1 MARVLAFAV
10 VTVLAGLSW
19 LLWPTAGVSY
29 TPVPATVIERVD
41 CGGAGAARDVVRFKY
56 GGRSVR
62 AELDGC
68 GGRPGSQIMIEVP
81 GTGVHDGMTVA
92 LAGTG
97 VPASALTAQRLAS
110 VLLAV
115 AGAAGA
121 LLVWRVV
128 GFRSPG

>member
-1 MARVLAFAV
+1 MLAGAV

-19 LLWPTAGVSY
+19 LLWPTAAESY
-29 TPVPATVIERVD
+29 PPVPATVIERAA
-41 CGGAGAARDVVRFKY
+41 CGGATAGRDVVRFQY
-56 GGRSVR
+56 GGRTVR

-68 GGRPGSQIMIEVP
+68 GQRPGAQIMIEVP

-92 LAGTG
+92 LEGTRVSDG
-97 VPASALTAQRLAS
+97 ALTAQRLAS

-121 LLVWRVV
+121 LLVWRLLS
-128 GFRSPG
+128 RLPG